1 MPSVVHR
8 DIDVWMA
15 RVSLIHFWIISH
27 RYLDRVMR
35 QFGFFQYIPPTTFL
49 SWHTHLTLDNV
60 DHTSKPS
67 RTNWRIHWQI
77 YVNEW
82 ADVDYRL
89 VHLRVRMIFASD
101 RTTCGGMRV
110 MACIL
115 CFFSITL
122 LLIWISHD
130 QYHAVSSV
138 GLHAVSSVAYVPRG
152 HIPTRQV
159 QIFFYYVFLIRN
171 NTACN
176 QFNFLNIYRVY
187 GL

>member
-1 MPSVVHR
+1 M
-8 DIDVWMA
+8 W
-15 RVSLIHFWIISH
+15 
-27 RYLDRVMR
+27 
-35 QFGFFQYIPPTTFL
+35 QFVFFQYIPPPAPL

-115 CFFSITL
+115 CFLVL
-122 LLIWISHD
+122 LYYWFGSATTSTMRSVVSDYMQSVVSHMSREVISLLD
-130 QYHAVSSV
+130 
-138 GLHAVSSVAYVPRG
+138 RFE
-152 HIPTRQV
+152 
-159 QIFFYYVFLIRN
+159 IFYFYYVFLIRN
-171 NTACN
+171 NIACN
-176 QFNFLNIYRVY
+176 QFNFVNIYRVY